1 MHTPATFALTLL
13 ELLTQIVKQTEGYN
27 IIPYITEN
35 VWKLFMSFSFE
46 DTAKSP

>member
-1 MHTPATFALTLL
+1 MHTPATFAVTP